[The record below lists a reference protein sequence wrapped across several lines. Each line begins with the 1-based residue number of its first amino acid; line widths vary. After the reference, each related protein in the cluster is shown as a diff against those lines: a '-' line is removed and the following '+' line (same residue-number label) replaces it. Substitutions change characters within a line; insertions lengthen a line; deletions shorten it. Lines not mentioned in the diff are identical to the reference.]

1 MIIELIN
8 IGDELLIGQTV
19 NTNASWMG
27 ATLAAHGVA
36 VSRSTTISD
45 TADEI
50 RRQLDESLERANV
63 VLITGGLGPTKD
75 DITKVVLCQYFGGNL
90 VMHEETLKRNTEYFE
105 SRGRVMLESNIQQAM
120 VPDVCQVLTNHAGT
134 APGMWFEMG
143 GKIVVSMPGVPY
155 EMQPMMTGEVIPR
168 LSERFHFNG
177 FVQRSILT
185 TGIGESFLA
194 EIIKEWETKLRADGL
209 GLAYLPSPGLVR
221 LRVSSYDGEMDK
233 VERYVGELKE
243 LVAEYY
249 FGDENDSLAAVV
261 ARLLI
266 EGKKTIGTVE
276 SCTTGSLAAE
286 LTKIPGSSAYF
297 EGSLL
302 TYSNRLKHEL
312 LGVPYTLLEELGA
325 VSQECVEW
333 MAVEGR
339 KKLGVDY
346 CLSTSGI
353 AGPDGGT
360 PDKPVGTVWI
370 AVAFEGGVLS
380 KKFQFGGL
388 RHVNVNLSVQA
399 ALNLLRKKMMN
410 KF

>member
-27 ATLAAHGVA
+27 ATLAAHGVTI
-36 VSRSTTISD
+36 SRSTTISD

-63 VLITGGLGPTKD
+63 LLITGGLGPTKD
-75 DITKVVLCQYFGGNL
+75 DITKVVLCHYFDGSL
-90 VMHEETLKRNTEYFE
+90 VMHEETLKRNTAYFE
-105 SRGRVMLESNIQQAM
+105 SRGRAMLETNIQQAM
-120 VPDVCQVLTNHAGT
+120 VPNVCEVLTNNAGT
-134 APGMWFEMG
+134 APGMWFERA
-143 GKIVVSMPGVPY
+143 GKIIVSMPGVPY

-168 LSERFHFNG
+168 LQERFAFTG
-177 FVQRSILT
+177 FVQRSLLT

-194 EIIKEWETKLRADGL
+194 EIIKDWETRLRADGL

-221 LRVSSYDGEMDK
+221 LRVSSYDGEEEK
-233 VERYVGELKE
+233 VERYTAELKE
-243 LVAEYY
+243 LVADYY
-249 FGDENDSLAAVV
+249 FGEENDSLGNVV
-261 ARLLI
+261 ARMLI
-266 EGKKTIGTVE
+266 EKKKTIGTVE
-276 SCTTGSLAAE
+276 SCTSGALAAE

-297 EGSLL
+297 EGGLL

-312 LGVPYTLLEELGA
+312 VNVPYALLEELGA
-325 VSQECVEW
+325 VSQECVET
-333 MAVEGR
+333 MAMQGR
-339 KKLGVDY
+339 EKLGVDF
-346 CLSTSGI
+346 CLATSGI

-370 AVAFEGGVLS
+370 ALAFEGGVLS
-380 KKFQFGGL
+380 KKMQFGML

-399 ALNLLRKKMMN
+399 ALNLLRQKMLD

>member
-1 MIIELIN
+1 
-8 IGDELLIGQTV
+8 
-19 NTNASWMG
+19 
-27 ATLAAHGVA
+27 
-36 VSRSTTISD
+36 
-45 TADEI
+45 
-50 RRQLDESLERANV
+50 LDESLERANV

-90 VMHEETLKRNTEYFE
+90 VMHQDTLKRNTEYFE

-120 VPDVCQVLTNHAGT
+120 VPDVCEVLTNHAGT

-143 GKIVVSMPGVPY
+143 GKVVVSMPGVPY
-155 EMQPMMTGEVIPR
+155 EMQPMMTTEIIPR
-168 LSERFHFNG
+168 LKNRFDLSG

-194 EIIKEWETKLRADGL
+194 EIIKEWETKLRAEGL

-221 LRVSSYDGEMDK
+221 LRVSSYHGEVEK
-233 VERYVGELKE
+233 VESYLGELKE
-243 LVAEYY
+243 LVADYY

-261 ARLLI
+261 ARMLI

-297 EGSLL
+297 EGSIL

-312 LGVPYTLLEELGA
+312 VNVPYSMLEELGA

-333 MAVEGR
+333 MASEGR

-346 CLSTSGI
+346 CLATSGI

-360 PDKPVGTVWI
+360 AEKPVGTVWI
-370 AVAFEGGVLS
+370 AVAFAGGVWS
-380 KKFQFGGL
+380 KKFHFGTM
-388 RHVNVNLSVQA
+388 RQVNVNLSVQA
-399 ALNLLRKKMMN
+399 ALNILRQKIMN

>member
-339 KKLGVDY
+339 KKIAVDY